1 MVERSRDFSQARPE
15 LGHATNAAALVGR
28 RTMSQ
33 GVFLDRRA
41 FLVSYDPTQDPD
53 GKILEGILLA
63 VGPVG
68 AGINLEYY
76 FSTVNNERLGCGTKT
91 PHNVTGLFAVMEGTS
106 SDLRTGLP
114 RQMIEIHEPVRLQM
128 VVEAQTDILA
138 AIYGR
143 QAGLRELIGNEWVQL
158 IAKHPDSGE
167 FALFDP
173 ASGFAPWTGPMQSL
187 PVCARSGDWYRGQ
200 IDPLPPALIGAT
212 A

>member
-1 MVERSRDFSQARPE
+1 
-15 LGHATNAAALVGR
+15 
-28 RTMSQ
+28 
-33 GVFLDRRA
+33 
-41 FLVSYDPTQDPD
+41 
-53 GKILEGILLA
+53 
-63 VGPVG
+63 
-68 AGINLEYY
+68 
-76 FSTVNNERLGCGTKT
+76 
-91 PHNVTGLFAVMEGTS
+91 MEGTS